1 MRRALVFV
9 FALAGALVSMPGSAQ
24 IKAGPYVPTPT
35 VIVDEMLKLAD
46 IRRDDFV
53 VDLGSGDG
61 RIVITAAER
70 FGSRG
75 LGVDIDPALVELAND
90 NARRAGVAD
99 RVRFEQRDLFATS
112 LADATVVTVYLLP
125 HTVTQLVD
133 KLRGEMP
140 AGARVVSHDYAL
152 APWPEDRAIRME
164 VPEKVAISG
173 STRTILYLYT
183 VPARVGGEWLL
194 ELPASVTRSPVR
206 ISAKD
211 LSFRVTAT
219 ASIGKEQVPLDDL
232 SVRGPDIAFTL
243 PVRGSGKL
251 HLVGR
256 VDGETMQGT
265 IDGRPGATWRA
276 TRVANP

>member
-1 MRRALVFV
+1 MRRVLLLVIALSAAVLSLPV
-9 FALAGALVSMPGSAQ
+9 AAQ

-35 VIVDEMLKLAD
+35 VIVDEMLTLAD
-46 IRRDDFV
+46 IRPGDFI

-70 FGSRG
+70 YGARG

-125 HTVTQLVD
+125 HTVTQLVE

-152 APWPEDRAIRME
+152 APWPEDRAIRMD

-173 STRTILYLYT
+173 TTRTVLYLYT
-183 VPARVGGEWLL
+183 VPARIGGEWSL
-194 ELPASVTRSPVR
+194 ELPASLVRGPVR
-206 ISAKD
+206 VSAKD
-211 LSFRVTAT
+211 LSFRVSAT
-219 ASIGKEQVPLDDL
+219 AAVGKEQVPLDDL

-243 PVRGSGKL
+243 RLPGR
-251 HLVGR
+251 GR
-256 VDGETMQGT
+256 VRLAGRVSGETMEGT
-265 IDGRPGATWRA
+265 IEGRPGETWRA
-276 TRVANP
+276 TRVAKP

>member
-1 MRRALVFV
+1 MRGMWASLLALVA
-9 FALAGALVSMPGSAQ
+9 ALASVPAAAQ

-35 VIVDEMLKLAD
+35 VIVDEMLKLGD

-70 FGSRG
+70 YGARG
-75 LGVDIDPALVELAND
+75 LGVDIDPALVDLANE

-99 RVRFEQRDLFATS
+99 RVRFEKQDLFATS

-125 HTVTQLVD
+125 HTVTQLVE

-152 APWPEDRAIRME
+152 APWPEDRVVRMD

-173 STRTILYLYT
+173 STRTVLYLYT
-183 VPARVGGEWLL
+183 VPARIGGDWSL
-194 ELPASVTRSPVR
+194 ELPASLARSPVR
-206 ISAKD
+206 LSAKD
-211 LSFRVTAT
+211 LPFRVSAT
-219 ASIGKEQVPLDDL
+219 AGTGRDQVPLDDL
-232 SVRGPDIAFTL
+232 AVRGPDIAFTL
-243 PVRGSGKL
+243 PVRGVGKL

-256 VDGETMQGT
+256 VDGDTMQGT
-265 IDGRPGATWRA
+265 INGRPGATWRA
-276 TRVANP
+276 TRIAKP